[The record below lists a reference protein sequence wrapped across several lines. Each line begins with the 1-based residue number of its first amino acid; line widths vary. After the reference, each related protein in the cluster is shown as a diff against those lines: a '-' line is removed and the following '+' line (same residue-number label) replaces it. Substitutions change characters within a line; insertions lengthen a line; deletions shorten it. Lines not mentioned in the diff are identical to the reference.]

1 MRLQDIRGIGT
12 RGKSLELKIERFR
25 LEFGKEFFPV
35 REAIPDW
42 IRHKIYGFI
51 LKKGKILRR

>member
-35 REAIPDW
+35 REPIPGLDT
-42 IRHKIYGFI
+42 RFMDLY
-51 LKKGKILRR
+51 